1 MKVAFYIKKQRLKGD
16 SRIAAVTEA
25 LRAGG
30 ADVYEIFQPADLVP
44 GSDAL
49 ISFGGDGTF
58 LSAAAVAHSADVPVL
73 GVNLGRMGF
82 LAGACLDDLAPRLLS
97 GDWRIEEREVLC
109 ADGNFALNEVT
120 IARTGANTIGVD
132 VEIDG
137 NALPTY
143 WADGLVV
150 ATTSGSTAYNLS
162 VGGPICIPG
171 SKVLVISPIAPHNL
185 GVRPLV
191 IPDTSVVRLSVRA
204 RRGGAVF
211 SCDNRSMTVPDG
223 FSVTIGADVKPL
235 KCIKI
240 GDSTFI
246 DALRSRFFWGQ
257 DVRNSTEQQ

>member
-1 MKVAFYIKKQRLKGD
+1 MKAAIYIKKKRLKDD
-16 SRIAAVTEA
+16 SRIAAVTES

-30 ADVYEIFQPADLVP
+30 ADVYEIFKPSDLLP
-44 GSDAL
+44 DSDVL

-58 LSAAAVAHSADVPVL
+58 LSAAAVAYSAGVPLL

-82 LAGACLDDLAPRLLS
+82 LAGGCLDDLVPRLLA
-97 GDWRIEEREVLC
+97 GDCHVEDREVLS

-120 IARTGANTIGVD
+120 IARTGTDTIGVD

-191 IPDTSVVRLSVRA
+191 IPDTSLVRLTVRA

-211 SCDNRSMTVPDG
+211 SCDNRSSLVPDG
-223 FSVTIGADVKPL
+223 FSVTIRACERPL

-240 GDSTFI
+240 GDATFI

-257 DVRNSTEQQ
+257 DVRNSTEQ

>member
-1 MKVAFYIKKQRLKGD
+1 MKVAYYIKKERLKGD
-16 SRIAAVTEA
+16 PRIASVVSD

-30 ADVYEIFQPADLVP
+30 AEAYEIFQPSDLMP

-49 ISFGGDGTF
+49 LCFGGDGTF
-58 LSAAAVAHSADVPVL
+58 LSAAAVAHAADVPIL
-73 GVNLGRMGF
+73 GINLGRMGF
-82 LAGACLDDLAPRLLS
+82 LADGRLEDLAPRLLS
-97 GDWRIEEREVLC
+97 GDWRVEDREVLC

-120 IARTGANTIGVD
+120 LARTGTNTVGVD

-171 SKVLVISPIAPHNL
+171 SRVMVISPIAPHNL

-191 IPDTSVVRLSVRA
+191 IPDTSVVRLSVKA
-204 RRGGAVF
+204 RRGSAVF

-223 FSVTIGADVKPL
+223 FSALVCVDSKPL
-235 KCIKI
+235 KCIRM
-240 GDSTFI
+240 GDSNFI

-257 DVRNSTEQQ
+257 DVRNSTEQ

>member
-1 MKVAFYIKKQRLKGD
+1 MKVALYIKKEGLKGD
-16 SRIAAVTEA
+16 SRILAVSDA

-30 ADVYEIFQPADLVP
+30 ADVCGLSALSDLVA
-44 GSDAL
+44 GTDIL
-49 ISFGGDGTF
+49 VSFGGDGTF
-58 LSAAAVAHSADVPVL
+58 LSAAAAAYPLDVPIL

-82 LAGACLDDLAPRLLS
+82 LAGGSLDNLAPRILA
-97 GDWRIEEREVLC
+97 GDWRVEEREVLS

-120 IARTGANTIGVD
+120 IARTGTNTIGVD
-132 VEIDG
+132 VDIDG
-137 NALPTY
+137 NPLPTY

-171 SKVLVISPIAPHNL
+171 TRVIVISPIAPHNL

-191 IPDTSVVRLSVRA
+191 IPDTSVVRLSVKS

-211 SCDNRSMTVPDG
+211 SCDNRSMLVPDG
-223 FSVTIGADVKPL
+223 FTVEVVACEKPL
-235 KCIKI
+235 KCVKI
-240 GDSTFI
+240 GDTNFI

-257 DVRNSTEQQ
+257 DVRNSTEQY